1 MIDVQILIVCLA
13 AMAGAAIYCAWLR
26 KQLNMLEHK
35 LDQEHSM
42 ACEYEKLCKKK
53 DELLK
58 VLQAKTDEQ
67 EAYVNEIKSI
77 MEYSDAE

>member
-1 MIDVQILIVCLA
+1 MIDVQIVIVCLA

-26 KQLNMLEHK
+26 KQLNMLERR
-35 LDQEHSM
+35 LAQEHAS
-42 ACEYEKLCKKK
+42 ACDYECLCKKK
-53 DELLK
+53 DEQLK
-58 VLQAKTDEQ
+58 ALQAKTDEQ

>member
-1 MIDVQILIVCLA
+1 MVDVQILIVSLA
-13 AMAGAAIYCAWLR
+13 VLAGVVIYCAWLQEQMR
-26 KQLNMLEHK
+26 MLERK
-35 LDQEHSM
+35 LTQEHSM